1 MRNKQ
6 KNSLKVYPLIIA
18 SVVMIWI
25 SHTLLGAV
33 IDSEN
38 SSFSLWANATF
49 GLSALFL
56 LNITAR
62 KMRDTWEKPQ
72 IFEHAGS
79 AMAILEED
87 NTISL
92 ANSRLERLTGYTKGE
107 IEGTS
112 WTKFVHPDDVKI
124 MLGYYKKRR
133 INGEGIPT
141 KYEIRVLRKTGEIRN
156 AVLEITMI
164 PGTKKSVISL
174 IDITEWKQMKKALLE
189 SEEKYRKLILQ
200 SAEAIYM
207 ADPVSKR
214 ILEAN
219 PAFLNY
225 LGYTKEEMPSLTLYD
240 FIAHSKESIDNYIQK
255 ILEAGTFTVGER
267 KWRRK
272 DGKLIDVRISGGK
285 IEQPEKTILF
295 VMATDITEQKRMEE
309 EIINYQKKIKSLIN
323 SSSDFISLKDRNF
336 RYLIA
341 NKTYEKFF
349 NIKVED
355 ILGKTCFDFM
365 PKAAA
370 EQERKGDIK
379 ALESGF
385 FSGEEFIGKKW
396 LHVVKQRVVDTKG
409 EIIGIADVTRDITER
424 KKIENMKSEF
434 IGTVSHELRTPLT
447 AISGFVKLI
456 LDGKPGPLTPP
467 QREFLEII
475 QRNTQRLNAL
485 IGDLLD
491 VEKIE
496 SGKVKLSKEL
506 LDISEIVKSVSKTF
520 KVTAGEK
527 GLTLET
533 NIEKKPL
540 YVVGD
545 RDRLIQLFSNL
556 ASNAIKYTKEGGVTI
571 RAKMEREEAIIEVED
586 TGVGLKPEDKEKL
599 FQRFFRTKDAYTQAI
614 EGTGLG
620 LSIAKGIVELHNG
633 KIEVESEYHKGSIFR
648 VRLPV
653 AHTHTEGKTLPNVR
667 YIEPEKGSKGKILI
681 IDDDRGITRLISE
694 YMLREGYSVT
704 RCSNGE
710 SGILSA
716 LSNPP
721 DLITLDIRMERMD
734 GWEVI
739 THLKMNPKT
748 KNIPVIIISVVEEE
762 EKAYRLGA
770 SAFLGKPINENLL
783 KQVVNILTE
792 GTEHPILLV
801 DDDPEYVKETSKI
814 LERSG
819 FKVTTKSNVTEARKI
834 ILNQSFPLLILD
846 QALPDGCGLALID
859 EIRKKPNPNRDT
871 PIILISGVPGAKY
884 YEQEVEMYKDTI
896 FLPKRFTPDEIVGRI
911 IKILVRRENLKQK
924 EEKVA

>member
-6 KNSLKVYPLIIA
+6 KNSLKAYPLIIA
-18 SVVMIWI
+18 SVVMIWV
-25 SHTLLGAV
+25 SYTLLGAV

-56 LNITAR
+56 LNIAAR

-72 IFEHAGS
+72 IFEHTGS

-87 NTISL
+87 TTISL

-124 MLGYYKKRR
+124 MLGYHKKRR

-189 SEEKYRKLILQ
+189 SEEKYRTLVNTSVDAIISADTDMKIILWNKA
-200 SAEAIYM
+200 AEKM
-207 ADPVSKR
+207 
-214 ILEAN
+214 
-219 PAFLNY
+219 F
-225 LGYTKEEMPSLTLYD
+225 GYTEEEILGQSLMNIVPERYKEAKIKGFTKFKKSGSGPIIGKTL
-240 FIAHSKESIDNYIQK
+240 E
-255 ILEAGTFTVGER
+255 LEGL
-267 KWRRK
+267 RK
-272 DGKLIDVRISGGK
+272 DGTEVPVELSVSAGK
-285 IEQPEKTILF
+285 PGETYI
-295 VMATDITEQKRMEE
+295 AT
-309 EIINYQKKIKSLIN
+309 
-323 SSSDFISLKDRNF
+323 
-336 RYLIA
+336 A
-341 NKTYEKFF
+341 
-349 NIKVED
+349 
-355 ILGKTCFDFM
+355 
-365 PKAAA
+365 
-370 EQERKGDIK
+370 
-379 ALESGF
+379 
-385 FSGEEFIGKKW
+385 
-396 LHVVKQRVVDTKG
+396 VV
-409 EIIGIADVTRDITER
+409 RDITER

-475 QRNTQRLNAL
+475 QRNTRRLNAL

-506 LDISEIVKSVSKTF
+506 LDITEIVESVSKTF

-748 KNIPVIIISVVEEE
+748 KNIPVVIISVVEEE

-783 KQVVNILTE
+783 KQVINILTE

-884 YEQEVEMYKDTI
+884 YEQEAEMYKDTI

-911 IKILVRRENLKQK
+911 IKILVRRGNLKQK